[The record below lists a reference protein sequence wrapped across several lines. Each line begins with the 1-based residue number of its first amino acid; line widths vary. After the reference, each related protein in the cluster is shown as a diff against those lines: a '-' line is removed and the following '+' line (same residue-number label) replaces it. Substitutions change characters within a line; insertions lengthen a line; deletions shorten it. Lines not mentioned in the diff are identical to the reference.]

1 MSTRKS
7 SRATKAVKYTSASEG
22 SDFEDK
28 KRKPRK
34 TTTATPKGPTRR
46 TKAVPDATTV
56 SGKKA
61 PMNAKRPAESDDDN
75 ASTNETAPKPK
86 RQKKDPETLA
96 QEAHDKQVKA
106 DKALYKQHWQDWLA
120 SHTVE
125 GEMLEEEP
133 DKEESITQT
142 DALKKYGL
150 KKEEL
155 TSLLRYEKKNPL
167 YGGTMKLFLEENV
180 RELSFRKMGMLEGV
194 GRGDG
199 EVLRKGEEIWQAE
212 HKDDPESEDEAKRTK
227 VKKTDKSTPAKE
239 KKETSAKPEK
249 SKKEAPAK
257 PAKPTKEKTP
267 KQKWSAYISAHTP
280 AADSNLTEE
289 PSDVIN
295 QTECK
300 NKYSLTP
307 QDLAC
312 LSFFPKKNPVYGKIM
327 KLFEESEV
335 KKLAYVKTAV
345 LAGVEDDGEDEGAL
359 AKEGRKTFEEQR
371 EGEEDEEE

>member
-34 TTTATPKGPTRR
+34 TTTGTPKRPTKR
-46 TKAVPDATTV
+46 TKAVPNATTV

-61 PMNAKRPAESDDDN
+61 PMNAKRPAESDDDESSHE
-75 ASTNETAPKPK
+75 AAAILPPKPK

-96 QEAHDKQVKA
+96 QEAREKK
-106 DKALYKQHWQDWLA
+106 
-120 SHTVE
+120 
-125 GEMLEEEP
+125 MLEEEP

-180 RELSFRKMGMLEGV
+180 RELGFRKMGMLEGV
-194 GRGDG
+194 EGGD
-199 EVLRKGEEIWQAE
+199 EEILRRGEEIWQAE
-212 HKDDPESEDEAKRTK
+212 HKDDPKSEDDSKPTK
-227 VKKTDKSTPAKE
+227 VKKADKSTPTKE
-239 KKETSAKPEK
+239 KKDTSAKPEK
-249 SKKEAPAK
+249 SKKEAPTK
-257 PAKPTKEKTP
+257 PTKPTKEKTP
-267 KQKWSAYISAHTP
+267 KQKWSAYISAHTL

-327 KLFEESEV
+327 KLFQESEV

-345 LAGVEDDGEDEGAL
+345 LAGVEDDGKDEGAL
-359 AKEGRKTFEEQR
+359 MKEGRKIFEEQR

>member
-34 TTTATPKGPTRR
+34 TSTATPKKPGPTKR
-46 TKAVPDATTV
+46 TKAAPNATTV

-61 PMNAKRPAESDDDN
+61 PMNPKRTAESDNDDDDV
-75 ASTNETAPKPK
+75 STTETAPKPK

-96 QEAHDKQVKA
+96 QEAREKQAKA
-106 DKALYKQHWQDWLA
+106 DKALYKQNWQDWLA

-133 DKEESITQT
+133 DKEEAITQT
-142 DALKKYGL
+142 DALKQYGL

-155 TSLLRYEKKNPL
+155 MSLPRYEKKNPL

-180 RELSFRKMGMLEGV
+180 KELGFRKLAILEGV
-194 GRGDG
+194 EGG
-199 EVLRKGEEIWQAE
+199 GEEVVRRGMEIWEAE
-212 HKDDPESEDEAKRTK
+212 HKYDPESENEEKPMK
-227 VKKTDKSTPAKE
+227 PVKNDKSAPTKE
-239 KKETSAKPEK
+239 KKDTSAKPEK
-249 SKKEAPAK
+249 TKKEA
-257 PAKPTKEKTP
+257 PTKEKTL
-267 KQKWSAYISAHTP
+267 KQKWSAYISAHTI
-280 AADSNLTEE
+280 ATDDNLTEE

-312 LSFFPKKNPVYGKIM
+312 LPFFPKKNPVYGKIM

-345 LAGVEDDGEDEGAL
+345 LAGVEDDGEDDEAL
-359 AKEGRKTFEEQR
+359 VKEGQKIFEEQR
-371 EGEEDEEE
+371 EGEEDDEE

>member
-1 MSTRKS
+1 MT
-7 SRATKAVKYTSASEG
+7 RATKAVKYTSASEG

-34 TTTATPKGPTRR
+34 TTIANPKGPTKR
-46 TKAVPDATTV
+46 TKAAPNATTV
-56 SGKKA
+56 SAKKA
-61 PMNAKRPAESDDDN
+61 SMNAKRPAESDSEDED
-75 ASTNETAPKPK
+75 AAAVAAPKPK

-96 QEAHDKQVKA
+96 QEAREKQAKA
-106 DKALYKQHWQDWLA
+106 DKALHKQNWQDWLA
-120 SHTVE
+120 AHTVE
-125 GEMLEEEP
+125 GEMLEDEP
-133 DKEESITQT
+133 SKEESITQT

-167 YGGTMKLFLEENV
+167 YGGTMKLFLKDNV
-180 RELSFRKMGMLEGV
+180 KELCFRKMGMLEGV
-194 GRGDG
+194 EGGDD

-212 HKDDPESEDEAKRTK
+212 HKDDPETENEAKSTK
-227 VKKTDKSTPAKE
+227 VKKADKSTPTKE
-239 KKETSAKPEK
+239 KKDAPAKPEK
-249 SKKEAPAK
+249 SKKEAPVKPTK
-257 PAKPTKEKTP
+257 PAKEKTP
-267 KQKWSAYISAHTP
+267 KQKWSAYISAHTL

-359 AKEGRKTFEEQR
+359 VKEGRKIFEEQR
-371 EGEEDEEE
+371 EGEEGEEE